1 TLSHVKS
8 CIRVNYSNPPC
19 HGAAIVTTVLSDAG
33 LKTQWEAEVA
43 EMRSRIADMRGRFVA
58 TMKAK
63 APSHDFSF
71 IAQQRGMFSFSGLT
85 PLQVDELRSKHS
97 VYVVVNGGRINVAGM
112 TDGNLDQLCS
122 AIAAVL

>member
-1 TLSHVKS
+1 
-8 CIRVNYSNPPC
+8 
-19 HGAAIVTTVLSDAG
+19 
-33 LKTQWEAEVA
+33 
-43 EMRSRIADMRGRFVA
+43 
-58 TMKAK
+58 MKAK